1 MTMMI
6 YESMPNSEY
15 HSHKDHISSS
25 FVKSVAKHSV
35 AKALQ
40 PLEPSQ
46 ALMFGDAMHTY
57 FEDQEAYNQRFKVF
71 DDADIIA
78 EILERRPDISAPT
91 MTKDYKTY
99 KKKFEDS
106 LEEGQSVIGGE
117 DHHRIEQ
124 MFKSA
129 TENKALQ
136 NIYGQYDHVAT
147 WDEYSFLTD
156 EEDMYG
162 LKYRVRPDRLLVGE
176 GEQPLAVIDWK
187 SCRDASAK
195 AFRSDFWKYRY
206 DLQAVFY
213 CEVLGVPADNFY
225 FVAIEKEFPYNSAV
239 YSLSED
245 TIMNTAMALG
255 EVKSR
260 ISQWKKEESQA
271 SLGLPNANTITLL

>member
-1 MTMMI
+1 MMI